1 MEQGGG
7 LHSYYYLMPGVT
19 RATGKLGVN
28 MFGDEASAM
37 ASLSD
42 SEFNRHMQ
50 TPEAERRHREQR
62 KEMERMRK
70 VKEQEKKK
78 RQRERLEQRKKRAI
92 RDKNTNS
99 NNAKIAPAP
108 SNTKAFAETKK

>member
-1 MEQGGG
+1 
-7 LHSYYYLMPGVT
+7 
-19 RATGKLGVN
+19 

-62 KEMERMRK
+62 KEMERMQ

-78 RQRERLEQRKKRAI
+78 RQQELEERLNREKEEQARREAELRAEIEKAERKNDIGRKDWKKSAI
-92 RDKNTNS
+92 ESFLMRS
-99 NNAKIAPAP
+99 CLRSI
-108 SNTKAFAETKK
+108 